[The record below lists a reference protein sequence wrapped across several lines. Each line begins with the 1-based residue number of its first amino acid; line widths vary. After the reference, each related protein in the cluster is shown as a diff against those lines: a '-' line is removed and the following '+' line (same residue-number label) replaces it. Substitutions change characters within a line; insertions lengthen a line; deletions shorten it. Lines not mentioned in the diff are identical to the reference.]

1 MHVHREGASPQNI
14 PAARVLWEAEAPPD
28 GKGRSARY
36 RVVQTPTAF
45 QLERGHVDA
54 MSHWSWNTTG
64 TNVTFRVFQ
73 QIMADYTRLAG
84 GEGGGS

>member
-54 MSHWSWNTTG
+54 MSHWSWNTTRSEEH
-64 TNVTFRVFQ
+64 TSELQ
-73 QIMADYTRLAG
+73 
-84 GEGGGS
+84 SH